1 MNYPL
6 IDEQSVFDAVI
17 LCDGDFPV
25 HRIPVSVLRGNRF
38 LCCCDNAGTSA
49 FSHGLTPDAIVGD
62 GDSMPA
68 GFRNSHRDIIHIID
82 EQDDNDQT
90 KATRYCI
97 GRGLRTIAY
106 IGATGKREDHTLGN
120 ISLMARYMDDF
131 GIQPV
136 MITDS
141 GYFIPAKGRNGFAT
155 FRRQQVSIFNISCH
169 NLTGEGLRWKPY
181 AYGSMWQGTLNEA
194 TGSCITID
202 GDGSYLVFFTHDSK
216 TTEPEHTTEK
226 HGNVF

>member
-17 LCDGDFPV
+17 LCDGDFPF
-25 HRIPVSVLRGNRF
+25 HRIPLSVLHRNKF
-38 LCCCDNAGTSA
+38 LCCCDNAGISA
-49 FSHGLTPDAIVGD
+49 FDHGLTPDAIVGD

-68 GFRNSHRDIIHIID
+68 GFRKSHSDIIHIID

-97 GRGLRTIAY
+97 GKGFRTIAY

-131 GIQPV
+131 GIQSV
-136 MITDS
+136 MITDN
-141 GYFIPAKGRNGFAT
+141 GYFIPAKGRNSFAT
-155 FRRQQVSIFNISCH
+155 FKRRQVSIFNLSCH
-169 NLTGEGLRWKPY
+169 NLSGEGLRWQPY

-194 TGSCITID
+194 TGSSITLD

-216 TTEPEHTTEK
+216 TTEPEHTI
-226 HGNVF
+226 